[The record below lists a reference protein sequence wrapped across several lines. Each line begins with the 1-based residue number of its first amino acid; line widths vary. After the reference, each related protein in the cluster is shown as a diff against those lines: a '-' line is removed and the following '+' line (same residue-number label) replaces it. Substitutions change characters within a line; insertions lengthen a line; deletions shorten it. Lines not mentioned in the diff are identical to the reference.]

1 MTTEKTELKSRSQ
14 ISNVAID
21 MEHLDNNDAENVDAE
36 DVTLVSN
43 MEGCKSDPTNVGQ
56 CLKSIGEFYVNEVKE
71 EK

>member
-1 MTTEKTELKSRSQ
+1 
-14 ISNVAID
+14 